1 MKIVLQRVRSASVS
15 IHGETVGTIG
25 KGYLLLVGM
34 GPNDNDDNMQWLLQK
49 VLRLRLFAAPT
60 STSFLDLDL
69 LQVDG
74 AVLVVSQFT
83 LYGDV
88 RKGTRPSFSAAA
100 PPDQARVLYER
111 FVELCGQALP
121 GRVQTGQFGADMEIA
136 LVNDGPVTLILE
148 K

>member
-15 IHGETVGTIG
+15 IHGETVGAIG

-34 GPNDNDDNMQWLLQK
+34 GPDDNDDNMQWLLQK
-49 VLRLRLFAAPT
+49 VLRLRLFASPE

-69 LQVDG
+69 LQIDG
-74 AVLVVSQFT
+74 SVLVVSQFT